1 MSLNNTNNTNNTNNI
16 NNNTNMKELQLE
28 LGDIIRIKGEEY
40 INNEIYI
47 IDYLDNDLIKLIN
60 TGDYSELL
68 VNIEETGEL
77 SDKRIQEITILNKS
91 KEKGYAKQN
100 GLMVG
105 RYINIIFGGELPT
118 IITGEI
124 TNLEEDMIEVKTIP
138 NDELIYIDF
147 EYKGIPKDIPIT
159 KIELRG
165 KPLDEANNRDKVEN
179 DYGNNDQN
187 NDQNNEIQEN
197 EDAYRDD
204 IEGDRLLEQYSEP
217 VIDIKGKISEILKE
231 GNDIIIG
238 EDLGL
243 IEQIVEVD
251 EDKKRYNI
259 SVQLADLLDDL
270 LSNVPNSE
278 RTNKKL
284 NEVNLIVEKYKQLHE
299 QYSEYNDRGLSLIH
313 I

>member
-1 MSLNNTNNTNNTNNI
+1 MSSNNTNNT

-60 TGDYSELL
+60 TGDYSELSI
-68 VNIEETGEL
+68 NIEETGEL

-147 EYKGIPKDIPIT
+147 EYKGIPKDIPIK

-165 KPLDEANNRDKVEN
+165 KPLDEDKNNNSDKIKREDN
-179 DYGNNDQN
+179 AQYGDG
-187 NDQNNEIQEN
+187 DEDEDEDEDILQE
-197 EDAYRDD
+197 DTD
-204 IEGDRLLEQYSEP
+204 GDRLLEYYSEP
-217 VIDIKGKISEILKE
+217 VIDM
-231 GNDIIIG
+231 
-238 EDLGL
+238 
-243 IEQIVEVD
+243 
-251 EDKKRYNI
+251 
-259 SVQLADLLDDL
+259 
-270 LSNVPNSE
+270 
-278 RTNKKL
+278 
-284 NEVNLIVEKYKQLHE
+284 
-299 QYSEYNDRGLSLIH
+299 
-313 I
+313 